1 MRRLPARVTAESGQ
15 RLSWAA
21 PIPEKEGSKMAQTLS
36 RAATAEYR
44 AVIYLCGT
52 EGNALDDAERRC
64 RDYAARFGWHVAGSV
79 RRPGNPEGA
88 RPLLSEAQARDAQI
102 IMTDT
107 LDMISPDQAARD
119 ELLTDLERA
128 RCILQPVT
136 PPVHPAVPG
145 SAQAAR

>member
-1 MRRLPARVTAESGQ
+1 
-15 RLSWAA
+15 
-21 PIPEKEGSKMAQTLS
+21 MAQTRN
-36 RAATAEYR
+36 RAAAAEYR

-52 EGNALDDAERRC
+52 QSSALDDAERRC
-64 RDYAARFGWHVAGSV
+64 RDYAARFGWHVTGSV
-79 RRPGNPEGA
+79 RHPGSPEGA
-88 RPLLSEAQARDAQI
+88 RPLLSHAQAHDAQI

-136 PPVHPAVPG
+136 PR
-145 SAQAAR
+145 AAP